1 MGNNILS
8 KGSFFC
14 VVLLGAFSCT
24 PKKQLVSSVI
34 GEEKRVSRAE
44 RVNIMSNVVQNQA
57 YFTTFSGRAKS
68 KISINKDTYDVTANV
83 RIERD
88 KAIWISIT
96 AIMGIEAGRVL
107 ITPDSV
113 KVMNRLEAEYVRKP
127 FDYIYN
133 FTSRELD
140 FSSLQDLLVGN
151 VISRAIDRN
160 ADVSMTD
167 AGGLLRGQANDLLF
181 LVQLDRNYRTVL
193 ALLDEERRNQRL
205 EASYANY
212 SEFAGRWFPNQVNV
226 SIAADGLD
234 LRSEMSYNRVAYDE
248 ALEMPF
254 NIPARYKEVQ

>member
-8 KGSFFC
+8 KGIFFY
-14 VVLLGAFSCT
+14 VIILVAFSCT
-24 PKKQLVSSVI
+24 PKKQLVSNVI
-34 GEEKRVSRAE
+34 GDEKRVSRAE
-44 RVNIMSNVVQNQA
+44 RVHVMSNVVQNQT

-68 KISINKDTYDVTANV
+68 TIFINKDTYDVTANV
-83 RIERD
+83 RIERG

-113 KVMNRLEAEYVRKP
+113 KVMNRLEARYIRKP

-151 VISRAIDRN
+151 VISQAVDGDT
-160 ADVSMTD
+160 DVSMTD
-167 AGGLLRGQANDLLF
+167 VGGVLKGQANDLLF
-181 LVQLDRNYRTVL
+181 LVQLDGNYRAIL
-193 ALLDEERRNQRL
+193 ALLDEEGRNQRL
-205 EASYANY
+205 EASYSNY
-212 SEFAGRWFPNQVNV
+212 SEFAGRRFPNQVNV

-234 LRSEMSYNRVAYDE
+234 LRSEMNYSRVVYDE

-254 NIPARYKEVQ
+254 NIPARYKEIQ

>member
-14 VVLLGAFSCT
+14 VVVSVVFSCT
-24 PKKQLVSSVI
+24 PKKQLVSNVI

-44 RVNIMSNVVQNQA
+44 RVHIMSNVAQNQT

-113 KVMNRLEAEYVRKP
+113 KVMNRLEAGYVRKP

-151 VISRAIDRN
+151 VIAQAVDGDT
-160 ADVSMTD
+160 DVSMTD
-167 AGGLLRGQANDLLF
+167 VGGVLRGQSNDLLF
-181 LVQLDRNYRTVL
+181 LVQLDGNYRAVL
-193 ALLDEERRNQRL
+193 ALLDEEGRNQRL

-212 SEFAGRWFPNQVNV
+212 SEFTGRRFPSQINV
-226 SIAADGLD
+226 SLVADGLD
-234 LRSEMSYNRVAYDE
+234 VRSEMNYNRVAYDE

-254 NIPARYKEVQ
+254 SIPARYKEIQ